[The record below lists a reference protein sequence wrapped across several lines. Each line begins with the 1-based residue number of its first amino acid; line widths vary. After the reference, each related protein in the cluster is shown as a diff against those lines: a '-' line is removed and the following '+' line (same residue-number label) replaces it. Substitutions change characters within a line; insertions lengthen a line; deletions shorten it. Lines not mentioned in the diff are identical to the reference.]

1 MTKKKSMKQVKSGI
15 KGFVKLPN
23 NEVKNKR
30 VVFYLNKAQM
40 LSLKDYCTKNNLL
53 PSELIRERLKD
64 IIKD

>member
-1 MTKKKSMKQVKSGI
+1 MNQIKKGV
-15 KGFVKLPN
+15 KGFVKMPTDQ
-23 NEVKNKR
+23 VKNKR

-40 LSLKDYCTKNNLL
+40 LSLKDYCSKNNLL